1 MDNPIEN
8 KIKEDENITN
18 KKEKENEK
26 KKDDEDLEESL
37 SSLNS
42 DDNDEAQEKYS
53 DFLIAQYEKVHRVK
67 SKWRI
72 NLKDVIL
79 HCDGKEM
86 VFERVSGELTRDW

>member
-1 MDNPIEN
+1 M
-8 KIKEDENITN
+8 KNIL
-18 KKEKENEK
+18 KM
-26 KKDDEDLEESL
+26 LI

-42 DDNDEAQEKYS
+42 DNDDEAQEKYS

-79 HCDGKEM
+79 HCNGKEM
-86 VFERVSGELTRDW
+86 VFERITGELKRDW